1 MAIPTTILP
10 CTHVSCRSPWL
21 ETPSPCC
28 LPFSL
33 AGVAPLPG
41 KHILSL
47 DEFLKDTNPESDW
60 ITDRDGVQDYVGGNL
75 LDGHGFY
82 LASSMEETVKILFH
96 VKETMRINIT
106 SVLGPTKGMELNSGI
121 AFELLSWIY
130 FHTRCLGQLDGEFHP
145 PAAPHPP
152 HPPATGC

>member
-1 MAIPTTILP
+1 MTRTPKATGLPTETAFRTTLEEIYS
-10 CTHVSCRSPWL
+10 TAMVS
-21 ETPSPCC
+21 
-28 LPFSL
+28 
-33 AGVAPLPG
+33 
-41 KHILSL
+41 
-47 DEFLKDTNPESDW
+47 
-60 ITDRDGVQDYVGGNL
+60 
-75 LDGHGFY
+75 FY

-121 AFELLSWIY
+121 AYELLSWIY